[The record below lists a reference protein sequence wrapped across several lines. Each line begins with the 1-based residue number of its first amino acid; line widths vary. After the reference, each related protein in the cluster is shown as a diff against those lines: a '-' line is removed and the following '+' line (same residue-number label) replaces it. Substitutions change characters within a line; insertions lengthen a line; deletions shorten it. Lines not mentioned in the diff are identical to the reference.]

1 MKKLQVIV
9 LCLFFGFLYP
19 ITYAVH
25 GLVVS
30 SFLQNEI
37 QSETFEEISDN
48 NRDPN
53 DAFIITIKTD
63 NPGSSGDDQFT
74 LPWIGTYD
82 VDWGDG
88 ISDTGLVDTQ
98 THTYASVGTYDVAV
112 TATTGRISF
121 SNIGDKDKLLDI
133 QQWGTCAWTEM
144 NTAFYGC
151 NSLTVVSASDTPI
164 LSSVSSLYFAFSEC
178 SSLTSMDVSTWD
190 VGNVSTMEFAFRNSP
205 ITTLDVSNWNT
216 QSLTNAAYIFQNAIF
231 SPDVSNWNMSNVT
244 TIRDMLRNTNLFD
257 RSLANWDISNITNMS
272 GLLVSAPGLS
282 TANYDATLISW
293 AAQTPQSN
301 IIVDFGNSQ
310 YSCDAEAA
318 RDTLINIYGWT
329 INDGGNESPNILTYD
344 GNNNDSGNTPIDVND
359 YRCTDIATILGN
371 TGNLSKPCFIFNGW
385 NTSADGSG
393 TTYLEGDGFNISSP
407 TTLYAQWIYD
417 SSCESVMVTQYY
429 NKNIH
434 DKWIEIKNISNTIIP
449 ENSLYIVTLR
459 NKDADDPEY
468 ANPTLE
474 SSPSFNSFTLITKS
488 LAVGE
493 VLRYGDPEATLPAYA
508 CPGEIGYDEL
518 PTYKLHTN
526 AFNGDDLVLISGTN
540 NSTTWENRI
549 DVVGNGTRWGT
560 KIVFIR
566 NDCTENGPSK
576 TFNLDDWTELTND
589 DLPNTVIGSNF
600 YLGEHFS
607 GGTNFVGDGG
617 DGIYNGWTNGL
628 PERSRS
634 VTVTADYDTGL
645 KGSFDACT
653 ITTAS
658 DKIIN
663 VRADDYI
670 TIVNDLTVNARGVL
684 NIDHEGSLIM
694 FNDLGTITNDGDINV
709 YRSTSTMEQYDYHY
723 WSSPIDYSTNTT
735 PVASV
740 LTDFFASR
748 IYKYNTIA
756 FNDLDNDNFDDEQ
769 NDWVNYSSD
778 MKSGTGYAAMTSSPG
793 ERNTIFSGKV
803 NNGVISVNVA
813 LSNDEN
819 GDEDGDEDDWNL
831 LGNPYPSAISADE
844 FITQNSTINGTL
856 YFWTHVDDIS
866 IDNPG
871 PDTYNYS
878 TDDYAM
884 YSLAGG
890 VKSESNSAVPTGI
903 IETGLGFFVDAIS
916 PGPVEFNN
924 SMRSKS
930 YANNNSFSASSTNE
944 IIEKDRF
951 WLNLT
956 NPNGA
961 FSQILI
967 GFFENAT
974 LEKDRLYDGVRLK
987 GSNYIDFYSLDNTSY
1002 EYGIQGRP
1010 AFDENESIVLG
1021 YQSNILG
1028 NLSIDLGDREGVLS
1042 ETPIYITDHYLSITH
1057 DLTIAPY
1064 SFNTEVGTF
1073 NDRFEIAFNEESLST
1088 NDIQV
1093 DTKTLQI
1100 TELQNGQVQIKV
1112 PSQFEMASIQIM
1124 DISGK
1129 VIYNFSTQ
1137 GYSQT
1142 FSLNNLSKTAY
1153 LVTVELNNGQTITK
1167 KAIKRK

>member
-1 MKKLQVIV
+1 
-9 LCLFFGFLYP
+9 
-19 ITYAVH
+19 
-25 GLVVS
+25 
-30 SFLQNEI
+30 
-37 QSETFEEISDN
+37 
-48 NRDPN
+48 
-53 DAFIITIKTD
+53 
-63 NPGSSGDDQFT
+63 
-74 LPWIGTYD
+74 
-82 VDWGDG
+82 
-88 ISDTGLVDTQ
+88 
-98 THTYASVGTYDVAV
+98 
-112 TATTGRISF
+112 
-121 SNIGDKDKLLDI
+121 
-133 QQWGTCAWTEM
+133 
-144 NTAFYGC
+144 
-151 NSLTVVSASDTPI
+151 
-164 LSSVSSLYFAFSEC
+164 
-178 SSLTSMDVSTWD
+178 MDS
-190 VGNVSTMEFAFRNSP
+190 
-205 ITTLDVSNWNT
+205 
-216 QSLTNAAYIFQNAIF
+216 
-231 SPDVSNWNMSNVT
+231 
-244 TIRDMLRNTNLFD
+244 
-257 RSLANWDISNITNMS
+257 
-272 GLLVSAPGLS
+272 
-282 TANYDATLISW
+282 
-293 AAQTPQSN
+293 
-301 IIVDFGNSQ
+301 
-310 YSCDAEAA
+310 
-318 RDTLINIYGWT
+318 
-329 INDGGNESPNILTYD
+329 
-344 GNNNDSGNTPIDVND
+344 
-359 YRCTDIATILGN
+359 
-371 TGNLSKPCFIFNGW
+371 
-385 NTSADGSG
+385 
-393 TTYLEGDGFNISSP
+393 NISSP

-658 DKIIN
+658 DRSIN
-663 VRADDYI
+663 IRSGDYI

-684 NIDHEGSLIM
+684 NIEHQGSLVM
-694 FNDLGTITNDGDINV
+694 VNDSGTVTNDGSTNV
-709 YRSTSTMEQYDYHY
+709 SRKTSNMEQYDYHY

-748 IYKYNTIA
+748 IYEFNTSA
-756 FNDLDNDNFDDEQ
+756 FADLDDDNFDDDQ

-793 ERNTIFSGKV
+793 ERNTVFSGKV
-803 NNGVISVNVA
+803 NNGIISVSVQ
-813 LSNDEN
+813 LSGDEN
-819 GDEDGDEDDWNL
+819 SDADGDEDDWNL

-844 FITQNSTINGTL
+844 FITQNSHINGTL

-871 PDTYNYS
+871 PDGYNFS

-884 YSLAGG
+884 YSLTGG
-890 VKSESNSAVPTGI
+890 IASASNSAQPTGI

-916 PGPVEFNN
+916 PGPC
-924 SMRSKS
+924 R
-930 YANNNSFSASSTNE
+930 
-944 IIEKDRF
+944 I
-951 WLNLT
+951 
-956 NPNGA
+956 
-961 FSQILI
+961 
-967 GFFENAT
+967 
-974 LEKDRLYDGVRLK
+974 
-987 GSNYIDFYSLDNTSY
+987 
-1002 EYGIQGRP
+1002 
-1010 AFDENESIVLG
+1010 
-1021 YQSNILG
+1021 
-1028 NLSIDLGDREGVLS
+1028 
-1042 ETPIYITDHYLSITH
+1042 
-1057 DLTIAPY
+1057 
-1064 SFNTEVGTF
+1064 
-1073 NDRFEIAFNEESLST
+1073 
-1088 NDIQV
+1088 
-1093 DTKTLQI
+1093 
-1100 TELQNGQVQIKV
+1100 
-1112 PSQFEMASIQIM
+1112 
-1124 DISGK
+1124 
-1129 VIYNFSTQ
+1129 
-1137 GYSQT
+1137 
-1142 FSLNNLSKTAY
+1142 
-1153 LVTVELNNGQTITK
+1153 
-1167 KAIKRK
+1167 